1 MDAGCWEQAGATPA
15 WPEPCFQD
23 VCAIIRMVGIAC
35 SITLGILSRLIGE
48 GLGAKSVLVESDS
61 LPTVNVISI
70 LLSRSDLVSQS
81 AMQQL
86 RDVQAQVSG

>member
-1 MDAGCWEQAGATPA
+1 
-15 WPEPCFQD
+15 
-23 VCAIIRMVGIAC
+23 MVGIAC

>member
-1 MDAGCWEQAGATPA
+1 
-15 WPEPCFQD
+15 
-23 VCAIIRMVGIAC
+23 MVGIAC
-35 SITLGILSRLIGE
+35 SITLGTLSRLIGE
-48 GLGAKSVLVESDS
+48 GLSAKSVLVESDS

>member
-1 MDAGCWEQAGATPA
+1 
-15 WPEPCFQD
+15 
-23 VCAIIRMVGIAC
+23 MVGIAC
-35 SITLGILSRLIGE
+35 SITLGTLSRLIGE

>member
-15 WPEPCFQD
+15 WPVPCFQD

-35 SITLGILSRLIGE
+35 SITLGTLSRLIGE
-48 GLGAKSVLVESDS
+48 GLSAKSVLVESDS

-70 LLSRSDLVSQS
+70 LLS
-81 AMQQL
+81 
-86 RDVQAQVSG
+86 

>member
-1 MDAGCWEQAGATPA
+1 MDAACWEQAGATPA

-35 SITLGILSRLIGE
+35 SITLGTLSRLIGE
-48 GLGAKSVLVESDS
+48 GLSVKSVLVESDS

-70 LLSRSDLVSQS
+70 LLS
-81 AMQQL
+81 
-86 RDVQAQVSG
+86 

>member
-1 MDAGCWEQAGATPA
+1 
-15 WPEPCFQD
+15 
-23 VCAIIRMVGIAC
+23 MVGIAC
-35 SITLGILSRLIGE
+35 SITLGTLSRLIGE
-48 GLGAKSVLVESDS
+48 GLGAKSVLVKSDS